1 MSQSRPAVVGLASV
15 ATSEVAAL
23 HLQYLT
29 TPFCGYPGRKLLEL
43 YYDAFARRDD
53 AFGLVAMVEGQI
65 AGYACVM
72 RDTRAVQLAV
82 LRRAP
87 LRVAWWAA
95 AQMAIRPRLL
105 SALLA
110 RLRGAPQGGIRWNP
124 PEEMKDWWPYRPL
137 IVAEPYRQ
145 YGVADVLMQ
154 AVLDEARRR
163 GVPGLIGTAER
174 GNAPSRVNLIRG
186 GYREVWRNDDYVVL
200 VRAVEPLT
208 LQDRSP
214 QRRGDAETC

>member
-1 MSQSRPAVVGLASV
+1 MSQSRPAVVDLASV
-15 ATSEVAAL
+15 AKSEVAAL

-29 TPFCGYPGRKLLEL
+29 TPFCGPPGRKLLEL
-43 YYDAFARRDD
+43 YYDTFARIDD
-53 AFGLVAMVEGQI
+53 AFGLVAMVDGQI

-72 RDTRAVQLAV
+72 RDTRSVQRAV

-95 AQMAIRPRLL
+95 AQVAIRPRLL
-105 SALLA
+105 AGLVA
-110 RLRGAPQGGIRWNP
+110 RLRGGQRGGIQWRP
-124 PEEMKDWWPYRPL
+124 PDEMKDWWPYRPL

-174 GNAPSRVNLIRG
+174 GNARSRVNLIRG

-200 VRAVEPLT
+200 VRPVTPLEGSR
-208 LQDRSP
+208 QRS
-214 QRRGDAETC
+214 Q